1 MRQQMIG
8 QLPSLVVRFFTELTL
23 VWLVFVVCAQV
34 LVQCPVLRKGFTTCA
49 ARIGFFP
56 CVNAHMTCEVL
67 FLNKSLRAVLA
78 LVRFIAAVNH
88 LVATQTKRRTKTFPT
103 CLTGVKLVVL
113 CGRRDV
119 RGGLTQHGVV
129 SIFQCMCL
137 HVTLKG
143 LLVLELC
150 VAFVAAEA
158 QDLGV
163 VFRCRQVQ
171 TYVAGRRVG
180 A

>member
-8 QLPSLVVRFFTELTL
+8 QLPSLVVGFFTELTL
-23 VWLVFVVCAQV
+23 VWLVFVVRAQV

-49 ARIGFFP
+49 ARVRFFP
-56 CVNAHMTCEVL
+56 CVNAHMTREVL
-67 FLNKSLRAVLA
+67 FLNKSLWAVLA

-88 LVATQTKRRTKTFPT
+88 LVATQTKRCTKTFPT

-113 CGRRDV
+113 CRRRDI

-129 SIFQCMCL
+129 SIFQCMRL
-137 HVTLKG
+137 HVTLQG

>member
-1 MRQQMIG
+1 M
-8 QLPSLVVRFFTELTL
+8 T
-23 VWLVFVVCAQV
+23 
-34 LVQCPVLRKGFTTCA
+34 RK
-49 ARIGFFP
+49 
-56 CVNAHMTCEVL
+56 VL
-67 FLNKSLRAVLA
+67 FLDESLRAVLA

-88 LVATQTKRRTKTFPT
+88 LMATQTKRCTKTFST

-113 CGRRDV
+113 CWRRGV

-129 SIFQCMCL
+129 SIFQCMRL
-137 HVTLKG
+137 HVTLQG

-150 VAFVAAEA
+150 VAFVAAQA
-158 QDLGV
+158 QDFGV

-171 TYVAGRRVG
+171 TYVAGGRVG